1 MELLV
6 QTLISGL
13 LMGMLFALIAMGL
26 AVIFGVMDIV
36 NFAHGDFLMVGMY
49 TAFLTSS
56 FLSID
61 PLFAI
66 PVSAIVGLILG
77 LTSYYL
83 LVRHLLKGPM
93 VAQMLG
99 TFGLSVF
106 LTYSAMAIFGPNY
119 KSLNHGLLIG
129 KSLEIGPA
137 IIPYSRMGTAA
148 ISLFAF
154 GTIYWLINRTRM
166 GKALQATALNAE
178 AASYMGIDTE
188 KMRAIAWAVGGTT
201 VGIAGALMVNFY
213 YVFPTVG
220 ILFVLIAFTTVALG
234 GFGSIE
240 GAFVAGL
247 VIGII
252 VELGGTFISSQHK
265 FAIIYLIY
273 FLVMIFRPK
282 GLFGY
287 R

>member
-83 LVRHLLKGPM
+83 LVRHLLK
-93 VAQMLG
+93 
-99 TFGLSVF
+99 
-106 LTYSAMAIFGPNY
+106 
-119 KSLNHGLLIG
+119 
-129 KSLEIGPA
+129 
-137 IIPYSRMGTAA
+137 
-148 ISLFAF
+148 
-154 GTIYWLINRTRM
+154 
-166 GKALQATALNAE
+166 
-178 AASYMGIDTE
+178 
-188 KMRAIAWAVGGTT
+188 
-201 VGIAGALMVNFY
+201 
-213 YVFPTVG
+213 
-220 ILFVLIAFTTVALG
+220 
-234 GFGSIE
+234 
-240 GAFVAGL
+240 
-247 VIGII
+247 
-252 VELGGTFISSQHK
+252 
-265 FAIIYLIY
+265 
-273 FLVMIFRPK
+273 
-282 GLFGY
+282 
-287 R
+287 